1 MTRRARTRGLPRAA
15 QGVSRAHCRA
25 RPVRTHAPRGAAA
38 LAAGVAAAMA
48 LVPLRAQTPTPT
60 PPSAKSSTQ
69 SPQLRDFEPFPSR
82 WFAPGRAVGGIEPP
96 PYIVNEVAHAWNP
109 YRQNVLKG
117 DFPIL
122 GTQDLFFA
130 FTATNRL
137 FVEQR
142 DVPTPSGITGP
153 GPVATGFFGDGD
165 QTFFQ
170 NDLALSFDL
179 FRGQQAFKPVDWR
192 LRVTPVFDYTRVE
205 VEEVGVV
212 VIDPA
217 QGTSRARGDI
227 TLQEAFVEYHLFD
240 WNDRYDFASVE
251 AGVLPF
257 RSDFRGFLFED
268 TNLGVRF
275 FGNADDNK
283 WQYNLAFF
291 DQLDKDTNSGL
302 VRYED
307 RDQNVLIA
315 NVYRQDWPVVGYTTS
330 LSFHWNRDRRALEFD
345 DNGFLL
351 APAPVG
357 NFRSSELDA
366 YYVGWA
372 GEGHFGRWNI
382 THALYR
388 AFGRETQNAIAAR
401 STEIEARF
409 AALELSVDVDWW
421 RPRVFALWASGDDDP
436 RDGDAEGF
444 DAIVDAPA
452 FGGGAFSFWNTQG
465 LKFVGTSLTN
475 PGSPLADL
483 QTSKTQGQANFVN
496 PGVLLVGGALDA
508 ELTPRWRGQL
518 GCQYLRFDQ
527 TETLEF
533 LLQAADVDAS
543 IGFELFAG
551 TQYRPFLTNN
561 VILQIG
567 GGVLFPDDGFARI
580 YDSDDARYNAF
591 VNVLTTW

>member
-1 MTRRARTRGLPRAA
+1 MTRWVCPLIV
-15 QGVSRAHCRA
+15 GVSSCL
-25 RPVRTHAPRGAAA
+25 
-38 LAAGVAAAMA
+38 LASV
-48 LVPLRAQTPTPT
+48 RAQDPAAPSQPTKPAA
-60 PPSAKSSTQ
+60 P
-69 SPQLRDFEPFPSR
+69 RDFEPFPSR
-82 WFAPGRAVGGIEPP
+82 WFAPGRPVAGVQPP
-96 PYIVNEVAHAWNP
+96 DYVVNEKASAWNP

-117 DFPIL
+117 DFPL
-122 GTQDLFFA
+122 AGTEDLFFS

-137 FVEQR
+137 FFEKR

-165 QTFFQ
+165 QTFLQ
-170 NDLALSFDL
+170 DDLALSFEL

-192 LRVTPVFDYTRVE
+192 LRVTPVFNYTRLD

-217 QGTSRARGDI
+217 QGDSRERGDV

-240 WNDRYDFASVE
+240 LSDRYDFCSVE

-275 FGNADDNK
+275 FGNADQNK

-330 LSFHWNRDRRALEFD
+330 VSFHWNRDRRAIEFD
-345 DNGFLL
+345 DNAFLI
-351 APAPVG
+351 APAPIG
-357 NFRSSELDA
+357 NFTPSELDA
-366 YYVGWA
+366 YYLGWA
-372 GEGHFGRWNI
+372 GEGHFGRVNV

-388 AFGRETQNAIAAR
+388 AFGRETQNPIAAR
-401 STEIEARF
+401 STDIEARL
-409 AALELSVDVDWW
+409 AAIELSYDIDWW
-421 RPRVFALWASGDDDP
+421 RPRAFALYASGDDDP
-436 RDGDAEGF
+436 RDGDAQGF

-452 FGGGAFSFWNTQG
+452 FGGGGFSFWNSQG

-496 PGVLLVGGALDA
+496 PGVLLLGAAVDA
-508 ELTPRWRGQL
+508 ELTPKWRGQV
-518 GCQYLRFDQ
+518 GFTYLRFDK

-533 LLQAADVDAS
+533 LLQAADIDKN
-543 IGFELFAG
+543 IGVELFAG

-561 VILQIG
+561 VIVQCG

-580 YDSDDARYNAF
+580 YDSDDLRYNVF

>member
-1 MTRRARTRGLPRAA
+1 MTRWACPLVV
-15 QGVSRAHCRA
+15 GVSGCLL
-25 RPVRTHAPRGAAA
+25 APA
-38 LAAGVAAAMA
+38 
-48 LVPLRAQTPTPT
+48 RAQDPPQPAAPQGPTAP
-60 PPSAKSSTQ
+60 
-69 SPQLRDFEPFPSR
+69 RDFEPFPSR
-82 WFAPGRAVGGIEPP
+82 WFAPGRAVAGVQPP
-96 PYIVNEVAHAWNP
+96 EYSINEKASPWNP

-117 DFPIL
+117 DFPL
-122 GTQDLFFA
+122 AGTEDLFFS

-137 FVEQR
+137 FFEKR

-153 GPVATGFFGDGD
+153 GPVNPAFFGDSR
-165 QTFFQ
+165 QTFLQ
-170 NDLALSFDL
+170 DDLALSFDL

-192 LRVTPVFDYTRVE
+192 VRVTPVFNYTRLDVN
-205 VEEVGVV
+205 EVGVV
-212 VIDPA
+212 VVDPA
-217 QGTSRARGDI
+217 QGDTRERGDI

-275 FGNADDNK
+275 FGNADQNK

-315 NVYRQDWPVVGYTTS
+315 NVYRQDWPVTGYATS
-330 LSFHWNRDRRALEFD
+330 VSFHWNHDRRAVEFD
-345 DNGFLL
+345 DNGFLV
-351 APAPVG
+351 APSPVG
-357 NFRSSELDA
+357 NFTPSELDA
-366 YYVGWA
+366 YYLGWA

-388 AFGRETQNAIAAR
+388 AFGTESQNPIAAR
-401 STEIEARF
+401 STDIEARL
-409 AALELSVDVDWW
+409 AAVELSLDIDWW
-421 RPRVFALWASGDDDP
+421 RPRVFGLYASGDDDP
-436 RDGDAEGF
+436 RDGDAKGF

-452 FGGGAFSFWNTQG
+452 FGGGSFSYWNSQG

-496 PGVLLVGGALDA
+496 PGVLLVGTAVDA
-508 ELTPRWRGQL
+508 DLTPRWRGQI
-518 GCQYLRFDQ
+518 GCQYLRFDK
-527 TETLEF
+527 TETLEY
-533 LLQAADVDAS
+533 LLQAADIKKG
-543 IGFELFAG
+543 IGFEVFAG
-551 TQYRPFLTNN
+551 TQYRPLLTNN
-561 VILQIG
+561 VIVQLG
-567 GGVLFPDDGFARI
+567 GSVLFPDDGFARI
-580 YDSDDARYNAF
+580 YDSNDMRYNVF